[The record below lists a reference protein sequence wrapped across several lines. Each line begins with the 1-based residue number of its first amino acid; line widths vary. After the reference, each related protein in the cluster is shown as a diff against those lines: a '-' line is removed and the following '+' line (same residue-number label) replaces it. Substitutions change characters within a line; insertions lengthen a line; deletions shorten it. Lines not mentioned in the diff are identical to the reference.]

1 MRDDSDLRS
10 AVDAIVKATDGAWE
24 LRGDPWRVARLQA
37 LLAEAIQAP
46 PELVTP
52 DLAFGDLPQW
62 DSLGHMEVMLRLE
75 EQYGVAIDAD
85 IIAQLVSVPEICR
98 YLEAYGHAQ

>member
-1 MRDDSDLRS
+1 MSSNPSL
-10 AVDAIVKATDGAWE
+10 
-24 LRGDPWRVARLQA
+24 VARVQA
-37 LLAEAIQAP
+37 LLAEAIQVP

-75 EQYGVAIDAD
+75 EQFGVVIDTD
-85 IIAQLVSVPEICR
+85 TIARLISIPEICK
-98 YLEAYGHAQ
+98 YLEANHHVE

>member
-1 MRDDSDLRS
+1 MSSNPSL
-10 AVDAIVKATDGAWE
+10 
-24 LRGDPWRVARLQA
+24 VARVQA

-75 EQYGVAIDAD
+75 EQFGVVIDTD
-85 IIAQLVSVPEICR
+85 TIARLISIPEICK
-98 YLEAYGHAQ
+98 YLEANHHVE